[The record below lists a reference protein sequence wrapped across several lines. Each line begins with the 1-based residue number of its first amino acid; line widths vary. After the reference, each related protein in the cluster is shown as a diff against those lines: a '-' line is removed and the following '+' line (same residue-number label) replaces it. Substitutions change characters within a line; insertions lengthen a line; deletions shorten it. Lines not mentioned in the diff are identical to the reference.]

1 MASMVIEVEKY
12 SIAVIS
18 ATEATAAIE
27 TIAAT
32 ETIGTTESTAIKSTK
47 LFSKNFKVLLLHLY

>member
-32 ETIGTTESTAIKSTK
+32 TAA
-47 LFSKNFKVLLLHLY
+47 FLLL